1 VSQSG
6 SGAGGVVGDLV
17 RASDTAPIV
26 SGCTSIAAA
35 RQPAR
40 LAIARTA
47 GSAATTRIQECVTR
61 SADQ

>member
-1 VSQSG
+1 MAVSITMPCAWPS
-6 SGAGGVVGDLV
+6 AVL
-17 RASDTAPIV
+17 ASDTAPIV

-61 SADQ
+61 SADR